1 MDRISHLPEEIISK
15 ILPFLPTRDV
25 MRTMPHHYGNFRRF
39 VDISL
44 LSRAAAG
51 QVLQSLSLKSHH
63 NFTHDDVEIW
73 LRTARA
79 SNPSCLSTLE
89 LALPLGHQVPSLRRL
104 SLIFEGYR
112 SKGDVNLVIDTP
124 SLKSLQIVDRS
135 GVYPDGCCF
144 HRLKHLEVC
153 TCKSEWLL
161 LFMRVLQDSPVLKVI
176 TINQCHP
183 VINPRTR
190 HWNQPGSVPR
200 CFSSNL
206 EIFEWIKYEGKQY
219 EKKLST
225 YILKTAVLL
234 KKASFTARSDDYKE
248 KLLMIQEL
256 SFSQRASSTSISY
269 SVKIIEEDMDRI
281 SLLPND
287 FLLHI
292 LSLLPT
298 KDVPATSLLSKRWL
312 NLWKLVSKLN
322 YIERDDNADHVGFV
336 RFSNAVCESLVS
348 STVIRLRS
356 LSDCLRACSHVELVV
371 LKLQNVSLVDVQFPV
386 CFKLLKTLH
395 LDEVIYL
402 DDETPKKLL
411 SCCPIL
417 QVLDLDRAENDNV
430 RRFAITVPSL
440 QRFDYYGR
448 PGSVLVM
455 NTPSLKYFKTL
466 DYACECM
473 IEYLPEILVAHV
485 EVTCSNTD
493 DILRSLASVKRLL
506 LCLSS
511 ERKKCREREL
521 ASFVLKHAKRLKVA
535 TFSPLASTQLDTT
548 LEEKYRMITELA
560 RLPRGSTECELV
572 FG

>member
-1 MDRISHLPEEIISK
+1 ML
-15 ILPFLPTRDV
+15 
-25 MRTMPHHYGNFRRF
+25 
-39 VDISL
+39 
-44 LSRAAAG
+44 
-51 QVLQSLSLKSHH
+51 
-63 NFTHDDVEIW
+63 
-73 LRTARA
+73 
-79 SNPSCLSTLE
+79 PSCPVLE
-89 LALPLGHQVPSLRRL
+89 ELFLQQRSFLANPPSYKIIVPSLRRL

-124 SLKSLQIVDRS
+124 SLKSLQILLHSLASV
-135 GVYPDGCCF
+135 V
-144 HRLKHLEVC
+144 HIRLCLSASETRTFGGMYMQIGAAITIYAC
-153 TCKSEWLL
+153 DARFTC
-161 LFMRVLQDSPVLKVI
+161 LKVI

-336 RFSNAVCESLVS
+336 RFVDRSLLLNTALVLESLHFNLDQQCNDVDVGFWIITAVKRGLRELS
-348 STVIRLRS
+348 FEYCYTIEEPIRLPQS
-356 LSDCLRACSHVELVV
+356 LYTCGTLVV

-402 DDETPKKLL
+402 DNVTPKKLL

-430 RRFAITVPSL
+430 RRFSITVPSL

-455 NTPSLKYFKTL
+455 FPSGSIFHQLEHLEFCT
-466 DYACECM
+466 CETEWDLLM
-473 IEYLPEILVAHV
+473 SLLQHSPK
-485 EVTCSNTD
+485 
-493 DILRSLASVKRLL
+493 LRSLKLNEIHNNVCGYRTLHWEEPSTVPETLMLVLETFEWRNY
-506 LCLSS
+506 
-511 ERKKCREREL
+511 RGRNVEREL
-521 ASFVLKHAKRLKVA
+521 ASFVLKHARRLKVA

-548 LEEKYRMITELA
+548 LGEKYRMITDLA

>member
-1 MDRISHLPEEIISK
+1 
-15 ILPFLPTRDV
+15 
-25 MRTMPHHYGNFRRF
+25 
-39 VDISL
+39 
-44 LSRAAAG
+44 
-51 QVLQSLSLKSHH
+51 
-63 NFTHDDVEIW
+63 
-73 LRTARA
+73 
-79 SNPSCLSTLE
+79 
-89 LALPLGHQVPSLRRL
+89 
-104 SLIFEGYR
+104 
-112 SKGDVNLVIDTP
+112 
-124 SLKSLQIVDRS
+124 
-135 GVYPDGCCF
+135 
-144 HRLKHLEVC
+144 
-153 TCKSEWLL
+153 
-161 LFMRVLQDSPVLKVI
+161 MRVLQDSPVLKVI

-206 EIFEWIKYEGKQY
+206 EIFEWIKYEGKQD

-256 SFSQRASSTSISY
+256 SFSQRASSTCG
-269 SVKIIEEDMDRI
+269 
-281 SLLPND
+281 L
-287 FLLHI
+287 
-292 LSLLPT
+292 
-298 KDVPATSLLSKRWL
+298 
-312 NLWKLVSKLN
+312 
-322 YIERDDNADHVGFV
+322 
-336 RFSNAVCESLVS
+336 SNAVCESLVS

-430 RRFAITVPSL
+430 RRFSITVPSL

-448 PGSVLVM
+448 PGSVLVINM
-455 NTPSLKYFKTL
+455 PSLKYFKTL

-493 DILRSLASVKRLL
+493 DMTSSDLLHQSNASCCVYPQR
-506 LCLSS
+506 
-511 ERKKCREREL
+511 
-521 ASFVLKHAKRLKVA
+521 
-535 TFSPLASTQLDTT
+535 
-548 LEEKYRMITELA
+548 
-560 RLPRGSTECELV
+560 
-572 FG
+572 